1 MKARAEALR
10 SSLLVVAPV
19 WIRGLLKLLIKG

>member
-10 SSLLVVAPV
+10 SSRLVVGAV
-19 WIRGLLKLLIKG
+19 EIIASEQLCLKG